1 MSFQNTSKLITF
13 EDSYPFDLT
22 KYHQTRL
29 LELEDL
35 DTILKQ
41 ESIAI
46 GTDKFIS
53 SHQRYSII
61 FNTLYKSSYNTGT

>member
-35 DTILKQ
+35 DTIFKQ
-41 ESIAI
+41 ESIDI

-53 SHQRYSII
+53 PHQRYSSICNP
-61 FNTLYKSSYNTGT
+61 FYKSSHNTGT